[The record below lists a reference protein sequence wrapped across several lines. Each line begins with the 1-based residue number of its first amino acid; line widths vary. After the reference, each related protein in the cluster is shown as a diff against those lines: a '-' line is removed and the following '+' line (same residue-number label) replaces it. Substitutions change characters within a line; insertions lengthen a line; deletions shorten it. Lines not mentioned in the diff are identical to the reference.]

1 MRRTL
6 SARTFPSAG
15 APPSPAAPGPG
26 PSAPVE
32 NSSVKQRTSSHF
44 AEPEGCKERH
54 SGGGRKVLDR
64 VALLSLLSPP
74 PPAPAP
80 TFPSRK
86 SPLSLDL
93 FLKYSRSYFSLRN
106 PACISIGAV
115 HLLSSVR
122 KFLIANKFLYILER
136 CHSYAPRP
144 PPSPEAP
151 LSPRTSFPRC
161 ASRQPFFPPLSPAVP
176 FAAASGSL
184 SISFF
189 LPYVNNKLTI
199 LY

>member
-15 APPSPAAPGPG
+15 APPPPPRPG

-64 VALLSLLSPP
+64 VALLSLLS
-74 PPAPAP
+74 PAPAP

-136 CHSYAPRP
+136 CHSYAPPTP
-144 PPSPEAP
+144 PPAGGSPLTSHLLPP
-151 LSPRTSFPRC
+151 LCLSATLLSTTFSRRSFCRGFRLPLYII
-161 ASRQPFFPPLSPAVP
+161 FPPLCQ
-176 FAAASGSL
+176 
-184 SISFF
+184 
-189 LPYVNNKLTI
+189 
-199 LY
+199 